1 MSPNTPFQNYLKNL
15 GKAAKILGLEE
26 KYYQAL
32 KIPYRIIEK
41 KIKIATDQGEEKEF
55 NAYRVQF
62 NNARGP
68 YKGGIRFHPQADIE
82 EVKALAAAMAIK
94 TAVVNIPLGGAKGG
108 VKINPKDFSE
118 TDIEKVA
125 RAWAREFSPYI
136 GKDKDIPAPDIYTNP
151 QIMAYMLD
159 EFEKIVGH
167 SEPGM
172 ITGKPLEL
180 GGSQG
185 RNQATAQGGVYVL
198 EELIKV
204 LGLKL
209 EGLKIVVQGFGNAG
223 YYVAILLYNLG
234 CKIIAVSDSQGGIFK
249 ADGLN
254 PEEVNR
260 TKMEQGSVINFQKQG
275 IEKISN
281 NEILELE
288 CDVLVP
294 SALDNVI
301 AKDNADKIKAKIVLE
316 LANGPTA
323 PEADEVLFKKGLI
336 VLPDVLAN
344 AGGVVVSYFEW
355 VQNNSGFYWS
365 EKEVLEKLQPIMVG
379 AFKKV
384 WNLSKEKNISLRE
397 AAFALAIGRIVK
409 AMELRGTTDLRDP

>member
-15 GKAAKILGLEE
+15 EKAAKILGLEE

>member
-1 MSPNTPFQNYLKNL
+1 M
-15 GKAAKILGLEE
+15 
-26 KYYQAL
+26 
-32 KIPYRIIEK
+32 
-41 KIKIATDQGEEKEF
+41 
-55 NAYRVQF
+55 
-62 NNARGP
+62 
-68 YKGGIRFHPQADIE
+68 
-82 EVKALAAAMAIK
+82 LAA
-94 TAVVNIPLGGAKGG
+94 GAKGG

>member
-15 GKAAKILGLEE
+15 EKAAKILGLEE

-136 GKDKDIPAPDIYTNP
+136 GKDKDIPAPDVYTNP